1 MRNSRTTK
9 TGRESRVGFC
19 ASSGRR
25 IEKMWSSSTSSMT
38 KKLSSLSTI
47 ASIENQEGNV

>member
-1 MRNSRTTK
+1 MRSLRTTK
-9 TGRESRVGFC
+9 IVRGSHVGFC

-25 IEKMWSSSTSSMT
+25 IERMSWSLTSSMT

-47 ASIENQEGNV
+47 ASFENQ